1 MKKAFRVQCD
11 FYEPES
17 DEWLRCQY
25 LFKNLYIL
33 RDQAAR
39 EANVGPEHLI
49 STEHLY
55 MLARQEQKTDLQDG
69 DNDFITKAAD
79 KI

>member
-33 RDQAAR
+33 RDQVAR
-39 EANVGPEHLI
+39 EANVGPECLI

-55 MLARQEQKTDLQDG
+55 MLARQE
-69 DNDFITKAAD
+69 
-79 KI
+79 